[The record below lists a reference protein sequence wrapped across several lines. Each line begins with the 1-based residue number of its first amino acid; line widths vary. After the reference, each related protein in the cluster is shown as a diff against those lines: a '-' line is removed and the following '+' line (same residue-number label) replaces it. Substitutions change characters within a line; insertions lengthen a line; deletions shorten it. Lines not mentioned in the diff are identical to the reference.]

1 MLPTEQNE
9 RLAKVGPGTPMGE
22 LVRRFWIPA
31 LVSGDL
37 PEADGEPARIT
48 LLGERL
54 VAFRDTSGRVG
65 LIDRQCAH
73 RCADLFFGRNEEGG
87 LRCTYHGWK
96 YDIEGRCVDMPTEDV
111 DSNFASKVRL
121 TNYPCRERGGVIW
134 TYLGPPELQP
144 ELPEFECLRV
154 PDSHRF
160 VSWSVQECNFVQA
173 IEGGIDSAHS
183 NFLHSTLDA
192 YRMTDAWRAQWERS
206 GVLRDRYHARDRH
219 PKFFAED
226 TDYGVVTGARRDTG
240 EGQFYWRYNLFL
252 MPFYSMPPAGKDQK
266 FFHAFV
272 PLDDETCARWTF
284 TYNVSTPLSARDMAA
299 WRAGSGV
306 HAELI
311 PGTHIPVHNKSNDYL
326 VDREEQRTYTFT
338 GIKGTGE
345 QDFSVQEG
353 MGLIVD
359 RNREH
364 LGVTDIGII
373 AMRRRMLKEA
383 TDLQEGIEPYA
394 AAHGEVFR
402 VRAGDVVLPPD
413 AVWDTDERAQ
423 EVMAATW

>member
-37 PEADGEPARIT
+37 PEADGEPFRVT

-54 VAFRDTSGRVG
+54 VAFRDTEGRVG

-96 YDIEGRCVDMPTEDV
+96 YDVEGRCVDMPTEDV

-121 TNYPCRERGGVIW
+121 TNYPCRERAGVIW
-134 TYLGPPELQP
+134 TYMGPPELQP
-144 ELPEFECLRV
+144 ELPEFEWCRV
-154 PDSHRF
+154 PDTHRY
-160 VSWSVQECNFVQA
+160 VSWNEQECNFVQA

-192 YRMTDAWRAQWERS
+192 HRMNDAWRAQGERS
-206 GVLRDRYHARDRH
+206 GVLRDKYHARDQH
-219 PKFFAED
+219 PKFFAKD
-226 TDYGVVTGARRDTG
+226 TDFGVVTAARRNTG
-240 EGQFYWRYNLFL
+240 EGQYYWRYNLFL
-252 MPFYSMPPAGKDQK
+252 MPFYTSPPSSPKSK
-266 FFHAFV
+266 SFHAFV
-272 PLDDETCARWTF
+272 PLDDLHTARWSF
-284 TYNVSTPLSARDMAA
+284 TYNLDTPMPAGQLAQMRQ
-299 WRAGSGV
+299 GSGL
-306 HAELI
+306 HSALI
-311 PGTHIPVHNKSNDYL
+311 PGTHRPVRNMSNDYL
-326 VDREEQRTYTFT
+326 IDRVEQKNFTFT
-338 GIKGTGE
+338 GIKGIGE

-353 MGLIVD
+353 MGPVVD
-359 RNREH
+359 RTKEH

-373 AMRRRMLKEA
+373 AMRQRLLKEETA
-383 TDLQEGIEPYA
+383 LQEGAEPYS
-394 AAHGEVFR
+394 AAHGDVYR
-402 VRAGDVVLPPD
+402 VHAGDTLLPAEAD
-413 AVWDTDERAQ
+413 WETDERTKEAL
-423 EVMAATW
+423 AAVW